1 MAMGPV
7 HDNNLNIAPAF
18 FMTQVDIFG
27 PMNSYSNVNKRATVK
42 MWFVVFCCCSTGAVD
57 VKTMEDYTTESFILA
72 FTRFTCKFGYP
83 KKLTPNEGSQLV
95 KGCKTMKLEYFDI
108 KHKLHKEYDRV

>member
-1 MAMGPV
+1 MKHTGTNNDAKHSGVETVLRYTRKIAYVIKGRELVKSFRKDCTRCRILAKKAIQVAMGPV
-7 HDNNLNIAPAF
+7 HGNNLNIAPAF

-57 VKTMEDYTTESFILA
+57 VKTM
-72 FTRFTCKFGYP
+72 
-83 KKLTPNEGSQLV
+83 
-95 KGCKTMKLEYFDI
+95 
-108 KHKLHKEYDRV
+108 